1 MQNEK
6 EPVMAK
12 RFAGSV
18 HNSEGKESIGVNMY
32 RIILASASPR
42 RREIMNQI
50 GIRFEVIPSVG
61 EEVITKTEPDSVVCE
76 LSAQKAAEILKKT
89 EGATVVLGADT
100 IVAHNGR
107 ILGKPA
113 DAEDAKRM
121 IRSFAGDTHEV
132 FTGVTVVVRDAD
144 GTVKKNSF
152 PVRTGVRVRAMSE
165 AEIDWYVATK
175 EPLDKAGAYGI
186 QGKFAPFIEGID
198 GDYYNVVGFPIAAVI
213 SAVRALGVDLL
224 AEEYQQ
230 NVERGF

>member
-1 MQNEK
+1 
-6 EPVMAK
+6 
-12 RFAGSV
+12 
-18 HNSEGKESIGVNMY
+18 
-32 RIILASASPR
+32 
-42 RREIMNQI
+42 MNQI
-50 GIRFEVIPSVG
+50 GIRFEVMASVG
-61 EEVITKTEPDSVVCE
+61 EEVTTESAPDKVVCE
-76 LSAQKAAEILKKT
+76 LSAQKAAEILGKT
-89 EGATVVLGADT
+89 EGAVVVLGADT
-100 IVAHNGR
+100 IVAHQGR

-121 IRSFAGDTHEV
+121 IGSFASDTHEV
-132 FTGVTVVVRDAD
+132 FTGVTILVRDAD

-152 PVRTGVRVRAMSE
+152 AVRTGVKVRAMSE

-213 SAVRALGVDLL
+213 SETRALGVDLL

-230 NVERGF
+230 

>member
-1 MQNEK
+1 
-6 EPVMAK
+6 
-12 RFAGSV
+12 
-18 HNSEGKESIGVNMY
+18 MY

-61 EEVITKTEPDSVVCE
+61 EEVITKTEPDKVVCE
-76 LSAQKAAEILKKT
+76 LSAQKAAEILEKT
-89 EGATVVLGADT
+89 EGAVVVLGADT

-107 ILGKPA
+107 ILGKPV

-121 IRSFAGDTHEV
+121 IASYAGDTHEV
-132 FTGVTVVVRDAD
+132 FTGVTVLVRDVD
-144 GTVKKNSF
+144 GTVKKSSF
-152 PVRTGVRVRAMSE
+152 AIRTGVRVRAMSE

-213 SAVRALGVDLL
+213 SETRMLGVDLL
-224 AEEYQQ
+224 SDEYCRS
-230 NVERGF
+230 E

>member
-1 MQNEK
+1 
-6 EPVMAK
+6 
-12 RFAGSV
+12 
-18 HNSEGKESIGVNMY
+18 MY

-50 GIRFEVIPSVG
+50 GIRFEVMASVG
-61 EEVITKTEPDSVVCE
+61 EEVTTESAPDKVVCE
-76 LSAQKAAEILKKT
+76 LSAQKAAEILEKT
-89 EGATVVLGADT
+89 KGAVVVLGADT
-100 IVAHNGR
+100 IVAHRGR

-121 IRSFAGDTHEV
+121 IASYAGDTHEV
-132 FTGVTVVVRDAD
+132 FTGVTVIIRDAD

-152 PVRTGVRVRAMSE
+152 AVRTGVKVRAMSD

-198 GDYYNVVGFPIAAVI
+198 GDYYNVVGLPIAAVI
-213 SAVRALGVDLL
+213 SATRELGVDLL
-224 AEEYQQ
+224 ADEYRQ
-230 NVERGF
+230 V

>member
-1 MQNEK
+1 
-6 EPVMAK
+6 
-12 RFAGSV
+12 
-18 HNSEGKESIGVNMY
+18 MY

-50 GIRFEVIPSVG
+50 GIRFEVMPSVG
-61 EEVITKTEPDSVVCE
+61 EEVTTESAPDKVVCE
-76 LSAQKAAEILKKT
+76 LSAQKAAEILEKT
-89 EGATVVLGADT
+89 EGAVVVLGADT

-121 IRSFAGDTHEV
+121 IASYAGDTHEV
-132 FTGVTVVVRDAD
+132 FTGVTVLVRDAD
-144 GTVKKNSF
+144 GTMKKSSF
-152 PVRTGVRVRAMSE
+152 AVRTGVRVRSMSK
-165 AEIDWYVATK
+165 AEIDWYVTTK

-213 SAVRALGVDLL
+213 SETRALGVDLL
-224 AEEYQQ
+224 SDEYCQIA
-230 NVERGF
+230 

>member
-1 MQNEK
+1 
-6 EPVMAK
+6 
-12 RFAGSV
+12 
-18 HNSEGKESIGVNMY
+18 MY

-76 LSAQKAAEILKKT
+76 LSAQKAAEILERT
-89 EGATVVLGADT
+89 EGEVVILGADT

-107 ILGKPA
+107 ILGKPM

-121 IRSFAGDTHEV
+121 IASYAGDTHEV
-132 FTGVTVVVRDAD
+132 FTGVTVLVRDAD
-144 GTVKKNSF
+144 GTVKKSSF
-152 PVRTGVRVRAMSE
+152 AVRTGVSVRSMSE
-165 AEIDWYVATK
+165 AEIDWYVTTK

-213 SAVRALGVDLL
+213 SETRALGVDLL
-224 AEEYQQ
+224 YDEYCQIA
-230 NVERGF
+230 

>member
-1 MQNEK
+1 
-6 EPVMAK
+6 
-12 RFAGSV
+12 
-18 HNSEGKESIGVNMY
+18 MY

-42 RREIMNQI
+42 RREIMNQV
-50 GIRFEVIPSVG
+50 GIRFEVMASVG
-61 EEVITKTEPDSVVCE
+61 EEVTTESAPDKVVCE
-76 LSAQKAAEILKKT
+76 LSAQKAAEILQKT
-89 EGATVVLGADT
+89 EGVAIVLGADT
-100 IVAHNGR
+100 IVAHRGR

-113 DAEDAKRM
+113 DAEDAKCM

-132 FTGVTVVVRDAD
+132 FTGVTVLVRDAD

-152 PVRTGVRVRAMSE
+152 AVRTGVCVRAMSE

-213 SAVRALGVDLL
+213 SAVRELGVDLL
-224 AEEYQQ
+224 AEDYQQ
-230 NVERGF
+230 

>member
-1 MQNEK
+1 
-6 EPVMAK
+6 
-12 RFAGSV
+12 
-18 HNSEGKESIGVNMY
+18 MY

-61 EEVITKTEPDSVVCE
+61 EEVITKTAPDSVVCE
-76 LSAQKAAEILKKT
+76 LSAQKAAEILGKS
-89 EGATVVLGADT
+89 EGAVVVLGADT
-100 IVAHNGR
+100 IVAHKGR

-121 IRSFAGDTHEV
+121 IGSYAGDTHEV
-132 FTGVTVVVRDAD
+132 FTGVTLLVRDAD
-144 GTVKKNSF
+144 GTVKKDSF
-152 PVRTGVRVRAMSE
+152 AVRTGVRVRAMSE

-213 SAVRALGVDLL
+213 SAVRELGVDLL
-224 AEEYQQ
+224 AEEYQK
-230 NVERGF
+230 

>member
-1 MQNEK
+1 
-6 EPVMAK
+6 
-12 RFAGSV
+12 
-18 HNSEGKESIGVNMY
+18 MY

-50 GIRFEVIPSVG
+50 GIRFEVMPSVG
-61 EEVITKTEPDSVVCE
+61 EEVTTESAPDKVVCE
-76 LSAQKAAEILKKT
+76 LSAQKAAEILEKA
-89 EGATVVLGADT
+89 EGAVVVLGADT

-107 ILGKPA
+107 ILGKPV

-121 IRSFAGDTHEV
+121 IASYAGDTHEV
-132 FTGVTVVVRDAD
+132 FTGVTVLVRNAD
-144 GTVKKNSF
+144 GTVKKSSF
-152 PVRTGVRVRAMSE
+152 AVRTGVRVRAMSE

-213 SAVRALGVDLL
+213 SETRALGVDLL
-224 AEEYQQ
+224 SDEYCQIA
-230 NVERGF
+230 

>member
-1 MQNEK
+1 
-6 EPVMAK
+6 
-12 RFAGSV
+12 
-18 HNSEGKESIGVNMY
+18 MY

-42 RREIMNQI
+42 RREIMNQV

-76 LSAQKAAEILKKT
+76 LSAQKAAEILEKT

-132 FTGVTVVVRDAD
+132 FTGVTVLVRDAD

-152 PVRTGVRVRAMSE
+152 AVRTGVRVRAMSE
-165 AEIDWYVATK
+165 AETDWYVATK

-213 SAVRALGVDLL
+213 SAVRELGVDLL
-224 AEEYQQ
+224 AEEYQK
-230 NVERGF
+230 

>member
-1 MQNEK
+1 
-6 EPVMAK
+6 
-12 RFAGSV
+12 
-18 HNSEGKESIGVNMY
+18 MY

-50 GIRFEVIPSVG
+50 GIRFEVMPSVG

-76 LSAQKAAEILKKT
+76 LSEQKAAEILGKT
-89 EGATVVLGADT
+89 EGTVVVLGADT

-107 ILGKPA
+107 ILGKPL

-132 FTGVTVVVRDAD
+132 FTGVTVLVREAD

-152 PVRTGVRVRAMSE
+152 AVRTGVKVRAMSE
-165 AEIDWYVATK
+165 TEIDWYVATK

-213 SAVRALGVDLL
+213 SKARELGVDLL
-224 AEEYQQ
+224 SEKFLE
-230 NVERGF
+230 

>member
-1 MQNEK
+1 
-6 EPVMAK
+6 
-12 RFAGSV
+12 
-18 HNSEGKESIGVNMY
+18 MY

-50 GIRFEVIPSVG
+50 GIRFEVMPSVG
-61 EEVITKTEPDSVVCE
+61 EEVTTESAPDKVVCE
-76 LSAQKAAEILKKT
+76 LSAQKAAEILEKT
-89 EGATVVLGADT
+89 EGAVVVLGADT

-121 IRSFAGDTHEV
+121 IASYAGDTHEV
-132 FTGVTVVVRDAD
+132 FTGVTVLVRDAD
-144 GTVKKNSF
+144 GTVKKSSF
-152 PVRTGVRVRAMSE
+152 AVRTGVRVRSMSK
-165 AEIDWYVATK
+165 AEIDWYVTTK

-213 SAVRALGVDLL
+213 SETRALGVDLL
-224 AEEYQQ
+224 SDEYCQIA
-230 NVERGF
+230 

>member
-1 MQNEK
+1 
-6 EPVMAK
+6 
-12 RFAGSV
+12 
-18 HNSEGKESIGVNMY
+18 MY

-50 GIRFEVIPSVG
+50 GIRFEVMPSVG
-61 EEVITKTEPDSVVCE
+61 EEVTTESTPDKVVCE
-76 LSAQKAAEILKKT
+76 LSAQKAAEILEKT
-89 EGATVVLGADT
+89 EGAVVVLGADT

-121 IRSFAGDTHEV
+121 IASYAGDTHEV
-132 FTGVTVVVRDAD
+132 FTGVTVLVRDAD
-144 GTVKKNSF
+144 GTMKKSSF
-152 PVRTGVRVRAMSE
+152 AVRTGVRVRSMSE

-186 QGKFAPFIEGID
+186 QGKFAPFIDGID

-213 SAVRALGVDLL
+213 SETRALGVDLL
-224 AEEYQQ
+224 SDEYCQIA
-230 NVERGF
+230 

>member
-1 MQNEK
+1 
-6 EPVMAK
+6 
-12 RFAGSV
+12 
-18 HNSEGKESIGVNMY
+18 MY

-50 GIRFEVIPSVG
+50 GIRFEVMPSVG
-61 EEVITKTEPDSVVCE
+61 EEVTTESTPDKVVCE
-76 LSAQKAAEILKKT
+76 LSAQKAAEILEKT
-89 EGATVVLGADT
+89 EGAVVVLGADT

-121 IRSFAGDTHEV
+121 IASYAGDTHEV
-132 FTGVTVVVRDAD
+132 FTGVTVLVRDAD
-144 GTVKKNSF
+144 GTMKKSSF
-152 PVRTGVRVRAMSE
+152 AVRTGVRVRSMSE

-213 SAVRALGVDLL
+213 SETRALGVDLL
-224 AEEYQQ
+224 SDEYCQIA
-230 NVERGF
+230 

>member
-1 MQNEK
+1 
-6 EPVMAK
+6 
-12 RFAGSV
+12 
-18 HNSEGKESIGVNMY
+18 MY

-50 GIRFEVIPSVG
+50 GIRFEVMPSVG
-61 EEVITKTEPDSVVCE
+61 EEVTTESAPDKVVCE
-76 LSAQKAAEILKKT
+76 LSAQKAAEILEKA
-89 EGATVVLGADT
+89 EGAVVVLGADT

-107 ILGKPA
+107 ILGKPV

-121 IRSFAGDTHEV
+121 IASYAGDTHEV
-132 FTGVTVVVRDAD
+132 FTGVTVLVRDAD
-144 GTVKKNSF
+144 GTMKKSSF
-152 PVRTGVRVRAMSE
+152 AVRTGVRVRAMSE

-213 SAVRALGVDLL
+213 SETRALGVDLL
-224 AEEYQQ
+224 SDEYCQIA
-230 NVERGF
+230 

>member
-1 MQNEK
+1 
-6 EPVMAK
+6 
-12 RFAGSV
+12 
-18 HNSEGKESIGVNMY
+18 MY

-50 GIRFEVIPSVG
+50 GIRFEVMPSVG
-61 EEVITKTEPDSVVCE
+61 EEVTTESAPDKVVCE
-76 LSAQKAAEILKKT
+76 LSAQKAAEILGKT
-89 EGATVVLGADT
+89 EGAVVVLGADT

-121 IRSFAGDTHEV
+121 IASYAGDTHEV
-132 FTGVTVVVRDAD
+132 FTGVTVLVRDAD
-144 GTVKKNSF
+144 GTMKKSSF
-152 PVRTGVRVRAMSE
+152 AVRTGVRVRSMSE
-165 AEIDWYVATK
+165 AEIDWYVTTK

-213 SAVRALGVDLL
+213 SETRALGVDLL
-224 AEEYQQ
+224 SDEYCQIA
-230 NVERGF
+230 

>member
-1 MQNEK
+1 
-6 EPVMAK
+6 
-12 RFAGSV
+12 
-18 HNSEGKESIGVNMY
+18 MY

-42 RREIMNQI
+42 RREIMNQV
-50 GIRFEVIPSVG
+50 GIRFEVMASVG
-61 EEVITKTEPDSVVCE
+61 EEVTTESAPDKVVCE
-76 LSAQKAAEILKKT
+76 LSAQKAAEILQKT
-89 EGATVVLGADT
+89 EGAAVVLGADT
-100 IVAHNGR
+100 IVAHRGR

-132 FTGVTVVVRDAD
+132 FTGVTVLVRDAD
-144 GTVKKNSF
+144 STVRENSF
-152 PVRTGVRVRAMSE
+152 AVRTGVKVRAMSE

-186 QGKFAPFIEGID
+186 QGKFAPFIAGID

-213 SAVRALGVDLL
+213 SAVRELGVDLL

-230 NVERGF
+230 

>member
-1 MQNEK
+1 
-6 EPVMAK
+6 
-12 RFAGSV
+12 
-18 HNSEGKESIGVNMY
+18 MY

-76 LSAQKAAEILKKT
+76 LSAQKAAEILERT
-89 EGATVVLGADT
+89 EGEVVILGADT

-107 ILGKPA
+107 ILGKPM
-113 DAEDAKRM
+113 DAEDAKHM
-121 IRSFAGDTHEV
+121 IASFVGDTHEV
-132 FTGVTVVVRDAD
+132 FTGVTVLIRDES
-144 GTVKKNSF
+144 GNVKKRSF
-152 PVRTGVRVRAMSE
+152 AVRTGVRVRAMSE

-213 SAVRALGVDLL
+213 SETRALGVDLL
-224 AEEYQQ
+224 AKEYCK
-230 NVERGF
+230 

>member
-1 MQNEK
+1 
-6 EPVMAK
+6 
-12 RFAGSV
+12 
-18 HNSEGKESIGVNMY
+18 MY

-50 GIRFEVIPSVG
+50 GIRFEVMPSVG
-61 EEVITKTEPDSVVCE
+61 EEVTTESAPDKVVCE
-76 LSAQKAAEILKKT
+76 LSAQKAAEILEKT
-89 EGATVVLGADT
+89 EGAVVVLGADT

-121 IRSFAGDTHEV
+121 IASYAGDTHEV
-132 FTGVTVVVRDAD
+132 FTGVTVLVRDAD
-144 GTVKKNSF
+144 GTMKKSSF
-152 PVRTGVRVRAMSE
+152 AVRTGVRVRSMSE
-165 AEIDWYVATK
+165 AEIDWYVTTK

-213 SAVRALGVDLL
+213 SETRALGVDLL
-224 AEEYQQ
+224 SDEYCQIA
-230 NVERGF
+230 

>member
-1 MQNEK
+1 
-6 EPVMAK
+6 
-12 RFAGSV
+12 
-18 HNSEGKESIGVNMY
+18 MY

-50 GIRFEVIPSVG
+50 GIRFEVMPSVG
-61 EEVITKTEPDSVVCE
+61 EEVTTESTPDKVVCE
-76 LSAQKAAEILKKT
+76 LSAQKAAEILEKT
-89 EGATVVLGADT
+89 EGAVVVLGADT

-121 IRSFAGDTHEV
+121 IASYAGDTHEV
-132 FTGVTVVVRDAD
+132 FTGVTVLVRDAD
-144 GTVKKNSF
+144 GTMKKSSF
-152 PVRTGVRVRAMSE
+152 AVCTGVRVRSMSE

-213 SAVRALGVDLL
+213 SETRALGVDLL
-224 AEEYQQ
+224 SDEYCQIA
-230 NVERGF
+230 

>member
-1 MQNEK
+1 
-6 EPVMAK
+6 
-12 RFAGSV
+12 
-18 HNSEGKESIGVNMY
+18 MY

-76 LSAQKAAEILKKT
+76 LSAQKAAEILERT
-89 EGATVVLGADT
+89 EGEVVILGADT

-107 ILGKPA
+107 ILGKPM

-121 IRSFAGDTHEV
+121 IASYAGDTHEV
-132 FTGVTVVVRDAD
+132 FTGVTVLVRDAD
-144 GTVKKNSF
+144 GTVKKSSF
-152 PVRTGVRVRAMSE
+152 AVRTGVSVRSMSE
-165 AEIDWYVATK
+165 AEIDWYVTTK

-213 SAVRALGVDLL
+213 SETRALGVDLL
-224 AEEYQQ
+224 SDEYCQIA
-230 NVERGF
+230 

>member
-1 MQNEK
+1 
-6 EPVMAK
+6 
-12 RFAGSV
+12 
-18 HNSEGKESIGVNMY
+18 MY

-76 LSAQKAAEILKKT
+76 LSAQKAAEILERT
-89 EGATVVLGADT
+89 EGEVVILGADT

-107 ILGKPA
+107 ILGKPM

-121 IRSFAGDTHEV
+121 IASFVGDTHEV
-132 FTGVTVVVRDAD
+132 FTGVTVLIRDEN
-144 GTVKKNSF
+144 GKVKKRSF
-152 PVRTGVRVRAMSE
+152 AVRTGVKVRPMSK

-213 SAVRALGVDLL
+213 SETRALGVDLL
-224 AEEYQQ
+224 AKEYCK
-230 NVERGF
+230 